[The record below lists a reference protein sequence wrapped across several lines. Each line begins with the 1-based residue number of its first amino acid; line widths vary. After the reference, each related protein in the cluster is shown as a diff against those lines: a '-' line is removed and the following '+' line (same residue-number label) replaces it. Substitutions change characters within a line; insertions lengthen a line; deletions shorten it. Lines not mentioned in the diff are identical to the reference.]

1 MKILENMNDCT
12 GCNACFNACP
22 KSAINMISNDEGFW
36 YPQIDEKKC
45 IKCGLCQKVCP
56 VNNAKY
62 DNFSEPECYAVMGD
76 DELRKKSSSGGA
88 FSYFAENILKQ
99 NGVVC
104 GAAFT
109 NDWTVQHIII
119 DNLEDLQKLRGSK
132 YVQSITT
139 DCYKRI
145 KEYLSNNVKVLFS
158 GTSCQVAGL
167 KGFLGKEYDNLYCI
181 DIICHGVPSPKV
193 LQKALKE
200 KVDGENIEGINFRDK
215 IFGWTTNYHISI
227 KTDKSSN
234 IYTGKDFPYISSFLR
249 NYSLRLCCGDCK
261 FNKLPRQGDITI
273 GDFWGV
279 NDYNENLNDGK
290 GTSVVIL
297 NSEKGRILFGE
308 IKNNTKLY
316 EKIPLQVIEK
326 RNYNLVRS
334 SEHSEYREKF
344 FKNLDKMSLK
354 DNIDNISKNK
364 YDVAILNYWP
374 YSNFGAIITGY
385 ALQKSLEELGYS
397 NKLIWYMNNA
407 NIRHKPDTFI
417 NSHFKSFADKYM
429 DYTSLLADKDL
440 VKINEQTD
448 TVIVGSDQVWKS
460 SGQGLN
466 KGAYYLNFVTDCA
479 KKIACSASF
488 GEEKFVGTAE
498 DEALASV
505 LLKQFDA
512 ISVRETAGQK
522 ICKDKMG
529 VEAEVIIDPVFYID
543 RKYYDEMADSVKPNL
558 PEKYILAY
566 FLGKDAFDE
575 KVVDYY
581 ANTLNLPVVYLN
593 IKDMNTEEWLH
604 YIRGAELLITNSF
617 HGTCFSI
624 IFGNEFLCVA
634 NKNKAYSRFETI
646 LSKLN
651 LMDRAR
657 PSQEVVLS
665 EKYELEKIDYSQV
678 NGALAKEREIAL
690 NWLINAIKAP
700 KKTKVS
706 PENIVIKKLTND
718 IIVVKDILEQKTDWL
733 TDILGYEYNLKKYR
747 KYKLLSKITFGVR
760 RKKYKEKAKI
770 LKPKLKMVRRFLK
783 NKQKD
788 GLWKSK

>member
-1 MKILENMNDCT
+1 M
-12 GCNACFNACP
+12 
-22 KSAINMISNDEGFW
+22 
-36 YPQIDEKKC
+36 
-45 IKCGLCQKVCP
+45 
-56 VNNAKY
+56 
-62 DNFSEPECYAVMGD
+62 
-76 DELRKKSSSGGA
+76 
-88 FSYFAENILKQ
+88 
-99 NGVVC
+99 
-104 GAAFT
+104 
-109 NDWTVQHIII
+109 
-119 DNLEDLQKLRGSK
+119 
-132 YVQSITT
+132 
-139 DCYKRI
+139 
-145 KEYLSNNVKVLFS
+145 LFS

-466 KGAYYLNFVTDCA
+466 KGAYYLNFVTDSA

-566 FLGKDAFDE
+566 FLGKDDFDE